1 MADQTR
7 SHHEA
12 RWLLLIHQIPPKPAY
27 LRVKVG
33 RQLARVG
40 AVPLKNTVYVLPVG
54 DAQHED
60 FQWVRREVLAAG
72 GEATVLEAKLLE
84 GVDDGEVEALFRSAR
99 DVDFIEIERDAR
111 ALDERCRAEPSE
123 ESRAQR
129 LAELARVERRLAELA
144 AIDFFA
150 APAGSAARALVASV
164 RALLVP
170 APPANER
177 STKMDRSEYRSKVW
191 VTRAGAKV
199 DRIACGWFV
208 RRFIDAEAQFKFV
221 AATGYVPLD
230 REVRFDMFDAEFSHD
245 GDQCTLEVLV
255 DRFGVDAPGLRAVAE
270 VVHDIDVK
278 DGKFGRPETAGVA
291 AQLDG
296 LASIEPSDDARITR
310 GGAVFDALLAYFAQ
324 NSGGAR

>member
-7 SHHEA
+7 SQHEA

-27 LRVKVG
+27 LRVKIG

-40 AVPLKNTVYVLPVG
+40 AVPLKNTVYVLPAG
-54 DAQHED
+54 DAQQED

-72 GEATVLEAKLLE
+72 GEATVLSAKLLE
-84 GVDDGEVEALFRSAR
+84 GVDDSEVEALFRNAR
-99 DVDFIEIERDAR
+99 DVDFIEIEREAR

-129 LAELARVERRLAELA
+129 LAELTRLERRLAEVG
-144 AIDFFA
+144 AIDFFR
-150 APAGSAARALVASV
+150 APSGHAARAQVASV

-170 APPANER
+170 APPTNER
-177 STKMDRSEYRSKVW
+177 SSMMDRSEYRGRVW
-191 VTRAGAKV
+191 VTRTGAKV

-208 RRFIDAEAQFKFV
+208 RKFIDPEARFKFV
-221 AATGYVPLD
+221 AAAGYVPLD

-245 GDQCTLEVLV
+245 GDKCTLEVLV
-255 DRFGVDAPGLRAVAE
+255 DRFSVDAAGLRAVSE
-270 VVHDIDVK
+270 VVHDIDLK
-278 DGKFGRPETAGVA
+278 DGKFGRPETIGVA

-296 LASIEPSDDARITR
+296 LTSIEPVDDARLTR
-310 GGAVFDALLAYFAQ
+310 GAEVFDALLAYFTQ
-324 NSGGAR
+324 KPEGAR